1 MTANEDKEFL
11 PEKEKKKKKSF
22 NILGVMQSGTSSSHI
37 NNRSYHKF
45 N

>member
-11 PEKEKKKKKSF
+11 PEKEKKKKSF
-22 NILGVMQSGTSSSHI
+22 NILGVMQSGTFSSHI
-37 NNRSYHKF
+37 NNGSYHKF